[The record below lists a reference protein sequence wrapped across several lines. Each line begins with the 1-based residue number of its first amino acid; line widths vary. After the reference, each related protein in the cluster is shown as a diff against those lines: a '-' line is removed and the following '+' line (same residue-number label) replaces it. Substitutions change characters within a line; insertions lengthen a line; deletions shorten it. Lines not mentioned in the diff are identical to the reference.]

1 MSDSAIPPIYA
12 REPGCLDSIS
22 AKFRRTF
29 FFRRR
34 AEPVSPPVMFT
45 GKKRDHSE
53 FVSEPAPPAPAV
65 ATALTLPRMAPKRY
79 PGSDRASFQLM
90 MSVFD
95 FIEQGPFP
103 LGLDIRGTRSNSV
116 DDDNNSESEGE
127 EASSIARIEAAKADP
142 PAFDVLAQVREFTRG
157 AKKTKGSETFMQ
169 VFALVEMQFEKSDE
183 PISITVGA
191 RTSFEYKDPIKV
203 EKNKESVSL
212 AIKETFQRI
221 RKVLATSELATVKV
235 IPGQQ
240 TRTYMLDGQ
249 YYFFGSERTPED
261 YEDFFLVQEFKKQR
275 FGF

>member
-1 MSDSAIPPIYA
+1 MSDSAIPSIYA
-12 REPGCLDSIS
+12 REPGCLKSIT

-29 FFRRR
+29 FRRR
-34 AEPVSPPVMFT
+34 TEPVSLPVIFA

-65 ATALTLPRMAPKRY
+65 ATEVSLPRMALKRY
-79 PGSDRASFQLM
+79 PGPDRASFQLM
-90 MSVFD
+90 MFVFD
-95 FIEQGPFP
+95 MIEQGPFP
-103 LGLDIRGTRSNSV
+103 LGINLRGTRSNSV
-116 DDDNNSESEGE
+116 DDDNDSEDEGE
-127 EASSIARIEAAKADP
+127 EAPSIARIEAAKADP

-169 VFALVEMQFEKSDE
+169 VFTLVEMQFEKSDE

-191 RTSFEYKDPIKV
+191 RTCFEYKDPIKV

-221 RKVLATSELATVKV
+221 RKVLATSQLAAVKV
-235 IPGQQ
+235 ILGQE

-249 YYFFGSERTPED
+249 YYFFGSESTPED